1 MAVAFSSSFRS
12 LLGVKMMRRALIS
25 PLFTSS
31 TFSTAFARTP
41 NRMVPSPGSATL
53 WPSVA
58 HALITSPA
66 ASQHACI
73 TPWLTPLRRAASR
86 MTFFWFSAV

>member
-1 MAVAFSSSFRS
+1 MKRRKSYIIQH
-12 LLGVKMMRRALIS
+12 RRALIS

-53 WPSVA
+53 
-58 HALITSPA
+58 LLLRRLMQILD
-66 ASQHACI
+66 SQHLLLKPVGSV
-73 TPWLTPLRRAASR
+73 TRN
-86 MTFFWFSAV
+86 